1 MGLLDYYRQFEGLSD
16 EEISLELRNRAEE
29 RRRRALARID
39 ALDLSST
46 VWHEFPHPDVIAAV
60 TYAVRRGINR
70 QPDPHASELRHELAV
85 RHALE
90 PERVVAGNGA
100 AQLLSAA
107 ASALLEPGDE
117 LVTPWPSY
125 PLYPVMARRAG
136 ARAVPVA
143 GFDRD
148 ALLEA
153 VNEHTRVIV
162 ICNPNDPTGQ
172 HMPAQGLGELL
183 AALPERVTVLL
194 DEALVDFVDD
204 EPAGSSLALL
214 DDHERLI
221 IFRTFSK
228 VYGLAGLRVGYALG
242 AAGTEPLL
250 ERLAPPLGVGSPAQ
264 AGALEALSSAAAQ
277 VAARRATAI
286 AERNRVLAALAGLP
300 VDTTISQANFV
311 WFRAP
316 SLSGAELHGRLR
328 RGGVIVAS
336 GAAVGADDHLR
347 ATVQSAPAS
356 DRLIDALRAALD
368 HGAA

>member
-16 EEISLELRNRAEE
+16 EEISLELRARAEE

-70 QPDPHASELRHELAV
+70 YSDPLAGELRHELAV

-90 PERVVAGNGA
+90 PERVVLGNGA
-100 AQLLSAA
+100 SELLSNAA
-107 ASALLEPGDE
+107 TALLHPGDE

-125 PLYPVMARRAG
+125 PLYPVMARRVG
-136 ARAVPVA
+136 ARAVPVTR
-143 GFDRD
+143 FDPA
-148 ALLEA
+148 ALLDA

-162 ICNPNDPTGQ
+162 ICNPNDPTGE
-172 HMPAQGLGELL
+172 HMAAQRIGELL
-183 AALPERVTVLL
+183 GALPERVTVLL
-194 DEALVDFVDD
+194 DEALVDFVDA

-214 DDHERLI
+214 DDHERLV

-228 VYGLAGLRVGYALG
+228 VYGLAGLRAGYALG
-242 AAGTEPLL
+242 APGTEPLL
-250 ERLAPPLGVGSPAQ
+250 ERLAPQLGLGAPAQ

-286 AERNRVLAALAGLP
+286 AERKRVLTALAGLP
-300 VDTTISQANFV
+300 LDVTDSQANFV

-356 DRLIDALRAALD
+356 DRLIEALRGALGE
-368 HGAA
+368 GAG